1 MVYIFKLLIA
11 ATIAKELDDEIS
23 IFDVLSLSVKEYKGD
38 IDEEVIYKM
47 CMAVPDIVVKA

>member
-1 MVYIFKLLIA
+1 MVYIFKCYTA

-23 IFDVLSLSVKEYKGD
+23 ILHMASLSVKEYKED

-47 CMAVPDIVVKA
+47 CMAAPYIVVKA